1 MHLFDVLSMKA
12 DFPAVES
19 CMVLLQITYRTFSL
33 YFDLFKA
40 TCDLIPLAIL
50 LQSSSVSLLNS
61 RIFYHALLLLIT
73 P

>member
-19 CMVLLQITYRTFSL
+19 CMVLLQIAYRTFSL

-50 LQSSSVSLLNS
+50 LSLLKS
-61 RIFYHALLLLIT
+61 RIFYQVLLLFIT